1 MAPGRGCFALAIL
14 LAIVD
19 TQLGEG
25 MQIQSSFHK
34 EGKQLRLICTLL
46 YKKEEAEGVIVFL
59 CKNRSS
65 DCFPETSLQQQRLKR
80 NPGRDGVSEIPSH
93 LVFTINQITPS
104 DSGTYQ
110 CCAISRKPDIR
121 LQGHFFS
128 ILVTETGNY
137 TVKGLKRTEHPK
149 FNHSKGILSS
159 GFLQENAWVMLV
171 TSLMTLALQ
180 GMFQRVFSSPG
191 NEGATPLT
199 SCLSSRRRWVER
211 KPRVGE

>member
-1 MAPGRGCFALAIL
+1 MASGRGCFALAIL

-19 TQLGEG
+19 TQLGGG
-25 MQIQSSFHK
+25 MQIQSSFHQ
-34 EGKQLRLICTLL
+34 EGKQLRLICTLQ
-46 YKKEEAEGVIVFL
+46 YKKEEAEGVMVFL

-65 DCFPETSLQQQRLKR
+65 DCFPETSLQQLRFKR
-80 NPGRDGVSEIPSH
+80 NPGRDGVSEIPSP

-104 DSGTYQ
+104 DSGSYQ
-110 CCAISRKPDIR
+110 CCATSRKPDIC

-128 ILVTETGNY
+128 ILVTETGNC

-149 FNHSKGILSS
+149 FSHSKGILSS

-171 TSLMTLALQ
+171 TSQVTLALQ
-180 GMFQRVFSSPG
+180 SMFQRVFSSPG

-199 SCLSSRRRWVER
+199 SCLSSRRRQ
-211 KPRVGE
+211 VG